1 MSKLVP
7 PHGSDVLIPLLAPEA
22 EIAEELKRAATLRKV
37 PMSSRETSD
46 FIMLAMGAYTPLAG
60 FMSKADWHGVC
71 ADMKLASG
79 LFWPIPITLSATR
92 ELADS
97 IAIGETVA
105 LVDQD
110 SGEIMGMLEVSEKY
124 ALSKEDKEF
133 ECQHIFRTTD
143 PKHPG
148 VEKVMGQ
155 AEVNLAGRVT
165 ALSEGIYPEAV
176 QGPLLPPRRDARAVR
191 RQGLEQGGRLPD
203 AQPDAPQP

>member
-7 PHGSDVLIPLLAPEA
+7 PHGSDALIPLLAPEA
-22 EIAEELKRAATLRKV
+22 EIAEELKRASTLRKV

-97 IAIGETVA
+97 IAVGETVA

-110 SGEIMGMLEVSEKY
+110 SGEIMGMLDVS
-124 ALSKEDKEF
+124 AP
-133 ECQHIFRTTD
+133 TTRSIR
-143 PKHPG
+143 
-148 VEKVMGQ
+148 
-155 AEVNLAGRVT
+155 A
-165 ALSEGIYPEAV
+165 
-176 QGPLLPPRRDARAVR
+176 RRR
-191 RQGLEQGGRLPD
+191 
-203 AQPDAPQP
+203 

>member
-97 IAIGETVA
+97 IA
-105 LVDQD
+105 
-110 SGEIMGMLEVSEKY
+110 S
-124 ALSKEDKEF
+124 
-133 ECQHIFRTTD
+133 
-143 PKHPG
+143 
-148 VEKVMGQ
+148 
-155 AEVNLAGRVT
+155 
-165 ALSEGIYPEAV
+165 
-176 QGPLLPPRRDARAVR
+176 RRDGRARGPGLGRDHGHAR
-191 RQGLEQGGRLPD
+191 RLREIR
-203 AQPDAPQP
+203 A